1 MSTVLKTLRRKNLY
15 FLDSYVIGDSVCAD
29 LAKEYRVPFV
39 RRDVFLDND
48 SQPDY
53 IRAQLARLKS
63 LADEKGWA
71 IGIGHDRR
79 NTLEVLKEEMPKL
92 EKEGYKFVYVSELV
106 K

>member
-1 MSTVLKTLRRKNLY
+1 
-15 FLDSYVIGDSVCAD
+15 
-29 LAKEYRVPFV
+29 
-39 RRDVFLDND
+39 
-48 SQPDY
+48 
-53 IRAQLARLKS
+53 